1 MPETRT
7 YQIFKY
13 DELSDRAKETARQ
26 WFCSTAFNYSCDWEF
41 VYEDAARMAEIL
53 GIGLRTRPVKLM
65 GGGTRQGLNIYFSGF
80 WSQGDGACF
89 EGTYHY
95 KPGALKAIKA
105 EAPQD
110 EELQRIA
117 RELQAV
123 QARHF
128 YKLTAS
134 MSHSGHYSHSGCMDV
149 SVEHSEDPYRD
160 IGDAEDDIRQLMRD
174 FADWIYAQLEK
185 EYNYQTSDEVVEE
198 AILANEYTFDEDGN
212 RED

>member
-1 MPETRT
+1 M
-7 YQIFKY
+7 
-13 DELSDRAKETARQ
+13 S
-26 WFCSTAFNYSCDWEF
+26 S
-41 VYEDAARMAEIL
+41 
-53 GIGLRTRPVKLM
+53 
-65 GGGTRQGLNIYFSGF
+65 
-80 WSQGDGACF
+80 ACF